1 MHTSGYLRVFPRA
14 TTDKT
19 RPAKI
24 PMIPITTSSSVSV
37 NAAASALAPLE
48 RGAHA
53 AETSIGQE
61 TAVQSNA
68 PLAGHANAPSVR
80 RPHPDSPGPS
90 PALPIARGNCRNAV
104 RLRLPL
110 PVRHEQGE
118 GDGSRGGDG
127 ANFRSD

>member
-1 MHTSGYLRVFPRA
+1 MHTSEYLRVFPRA

-61 TAVQSNA
+61 TAVNPTLPWLATRMRRQSA
-68 PLAGHANAPSVR
+68 ARTPILPVR
-80 RPHPDSPGPS
+80 RPLCQLRAAIVAMRCASVSLSP
-90 PALPIARGNCRNAV
+90 
-104 RLRLPL
+104 
-110 PVRHEQGE
+110 
-118 GDGSRGGDG
+118 
-127 ANFRSD
+127 